1 VSRLSCYGRFRPCE
15 LLAAGRRRNFVHFA
29 HSTVNVVSSAL
40 LCSQGPTGQTPPLPA
55 HRHEQDILTS
65 DARAARTWLL
75 QMNAGAQAAGVFIQ
89 YCIPYPRH
97 ALQSVELSQVT
108 QIRASGEHYPPQ
120 YATQWQIGYSS
131 MLAAALGLA
140 PFKDNFYSAAG
151 LQPGGKFNGSAEVA
165 PWLQNAFSVLSSGP
179 VTPGDGPGFAIVAEI
194 LRSCTAGGALLH
206 PSRPATAINAMLAHA
221 AFPGSGPS
229 SLVQVYATYS
239 SVSGWLWG
247 HILAAALPQG
257 YSFSTGDLTGS
268 VAAHASLTGR
278 LSHERSTALR
288 AQSDKGGVFPAARA
302 VLPAATSPASL
313 LSGSSDL
320 GVVAYAVNT
329 TSMGLGAVQPFD
341 AAHPIP
347 LLACGVD
354 DFQLWHT
361 APVHASGWAFL
372 GELTK
377 YVPVSETRVA
387 SVSVMGTDLLVHVV
401 GEAGEV
407 VPLTFWEQA
416 TGGSTTVSCVLDA
429 AGEATAAMPYGTC
442 A

>member
-1 VSRLSCYGRFRPCE
+1 VCRGLTTY
-15 LLAAGRRRNFVHFA
+15 
-29 HSTVNVVSSAL
+29 
-40 LCSQGPTGQTPPLPA
+40 
-55 HRHEQDILTS
+55 EQDWLFNEFVQVFLLTS

-75 QMNAGAQAAGVFIQ
+75 QMNAGAQAAGVYIQ
-89 YCIPYPRH
+89 YCMPYPRH

-108 QIRASGEHYPPQ
+108 QIRASGDHYPPQ
-120 YATQWQIGYSS
+120 YGTQWQIGYSS

-151 LQPGGKFNGSAEVA
+151 LQPGGKFNTSAEVA
-165 PWLQNAFSVLSSGP
+165 PSLQNAISVLSAGP
-179 VTPGDGPGFAIVAEI
+179 VTPGDGPGFANVAEI

-206 PSRPATAINAMLAHA
+206 PSRPATAINAMLVQA
-221 AFPGSGPS
+221 AFPGSGS
-229 SLVQVYATYS
+229 ASLGQVYATYS
-239 SVSGWLWG
+239 GVSGWLWG
-247 HILAAALPQG
+247 HILAAALPQS
-257 YSFSTGDLTGS
+257 YSFSVGDLTGT

-278 LSHERSTALR
+278 GLHGDNTAPR
-288 AQSDKGGVFPAARA
+288 TMGDRGGVFAAARA
-302 VLPAATSPASL
+302 VVPAATSSASL
-313 LSGSSDL
+313 LFGSSDL

-329 TSMGLGAVQPFD
+329 TSMTLGAVQPFD

-377 YVPVSETRVA
+377 YVPVSAIRVA
-387 SVSVMGTDLLVHVV
+387 SVSVMGTDLLVHVT
-401 GEAGEV
+401 GEAGEA

-416 TGGSTTVSCVLDA
+416 TGQVTTLSCVLGA